1 MNISE
6 KTFNKVFNLLLLF
19 ISISLIFMKPC
30 TWIIILFVCFNLS
43 FLKKLKYNKIIIWI
57 IGLIASPFLLE
68 LLFFWN
74 NASVFLGYRALEKT
88 TSLLI
93 FPLFILGNFQRID
106 FMKLVK
112 NYSLITTLLIFGFVI
127 RFVIF
132 YNNLFSKYYNGV
144 DLWEM
149 GYTFSDTLESH
160 APALNMHL
168 AFVSIC
174 NFYLLFQKQTS
185 KSFLIKKTLQSLL
198 FLICQ
203 Y

>member
-1 MNISE
+1 
-6 KTFNKVFNLLLLF
+6 
-19 ISISLIFMKPC
+19 MKPC

-112 NYSLITTLLIFGFVI
+112 NYSLITTLL
-127 RFVIF
+127 
-132 YNNLFSKYYNGV
+132 
-144 DLWEM
+144 
-149 GYTFSDTLESH
+149 
-160 APALNMHL
+160 
-168 AFVSIC
+168 
-174 NFYLLFQKQTS
+174 Q
-185 KSFLIKKTLQSLL
+185 
-198 FLICQ
+198 
-203 Y
+203 